1 MFKLNMAVIRQNAND
16 YRLMAIQAN
25 SANAETN
32 LTDWKKENKPLADLA
47 ISHQC
52 ESISE
57 LNAITSHRLMSEL
70 LESAMRCCDHHHD
83 NLQARVDM
91 TQQCRETP
99 PHLAED
105 LLNYFNKTYGVK
117 K

>member
-1 MFKLNMAVIRQNAND
+1 MFKLNMAVIRQNAID
-16 YRLMAIQAN
+16 SRLIAN
-25 SANAETN
+25 HANLANA
-32 LTDWKKENKPLADLA
+32 LAYVTDRNKQNKQLADLCG
-47 ISHQC
+47 SHQC

-57 LNAITSHRLMSEL
+57 LNSITSHRLMREL
-70 LESAMRCCDHHHD
+70 LKSAMRCCDHFQD
-83 NLQARVDM
+83 GLQARADM

-105 LLNYFNKTYGVK
+105 LLNYFKKTYGVK

>member
-1 MFKLNMAVIRQNAND
+1 MFKLNMAVIRQNARD
-16 YRLMAIQAN
+16 SRLIANQAN
-25 SANAETN
+25 LANAPAN
-32 LTDWKKENKPLADLA
+32 VSDWDKKNTPLADLA
-47 ISHQC
+47 VSHQF

-57 LNAITSHRLMSEL
+57 FDDITSHRLMKEL
-70 LESAMRCCDHHHD
+70 LESAMRCCDHFQD
-83 NLQARVDM
+83 SLQARADM

-99 PHLAED
+99 PHLAVD

>member
-1 MFKLNMAVIRQNAND
+1 MFKLNMAVIRQNARD
-16 YRLMAIQAN
+16 FRLMANQAN
-25 SANAETN
+25 LANAQTN
-32 LTDWKKENKPLADLA
+32 FTDWNKENNSLADLA
-47 ISHQC
+47 VSHQY

-57 LNAITSHRLMSEL
+57 LDAITSHMLMREL
-70 LESAMRCCDHHHD
+70 LESAMRCCDHFQD
-83 NLQARVDM
+83 NLQARADM
-91 TQQCRETP
+91 THQCRETP